1 MKLQFPFVQLP
12 VTFDAEALAEEV
24 LRIDEKC
31 WRERAVGV
39 SGNSA
44 LTLVTT
50 EGDPDSDALE
60 GPMRPTPWLERCPYV
75 MQVLESLGATWGRSR
90 LMRLSG
96 QSQVAAHVDT
106 DYYWRERMR
115 VHVPIVTS
123 PAVRF
128 QCGEAE
134 VNMAAGECW
143 IFDTWRRHRVLN
155 NSDSQ
160 RIHLVADTVGGG
172 RLWDLI
178 GAGRPVPGPQGE
190 WRPRHVAPRL
200 NDAMPKLD
208 FEAVNRPTVMSP
220 WEVRTHV
227 GFVLGESMQSPHL
240 PTIHHVLGR
249 FTREWQ
255 ALWACHGES
264 PEGWPRYRALLTITQ
279 QELMKCGAG
288 QVGLRNDVGLMQA
301 LESYVFAAALVKET
315 TVAASTAGPQPLPGN
330 APPVPPAPG
339 APASR
344 DPVFDRPVFIVSPP
358 RSGSTLLFETLS
370 KAKNL
375 FTIGDESHAL
385 IEGVPTLSPA
395 DRGYDS
401 NQLAGRD
408 ATDAVA
414 ASLRQR
420 FHEALRDRD
429 GRPGDGAGVIRL
441 LEKTPKNALRIP
453 FLRAVFPEARFIY
466 LHRDPRQVMASMIE
480 GWQSGFFRMYSQ
492 LPGWTGLP
500 WSFLLVPG
508 WRDLV
513 GQPLGDIVGR
523 QWECTTQTLLDD
535 LAALPR
541 DRWMVTDYG
550 QFLADPDKEARR
562 ISDWAEWEWDRPID
576 RDLPLS
582 RYTTTRPDPEKWR
595 RHAAVIAAQFGK
607 RQDLVAR
614 AARVAQV

>member
-12 VTFDAEALAEEV
+12 VTFDAQALAEEV
-24 LRIDEKC
+24 LRIEEKC
-31 WRERAVGV
+31 WRDRAVGV

-44 LTLVTT
+44 LTLITT

-60 GPMRPTPWLERCPYV
+60 GAMRPTPWLERCPYV
-75 MQVLESLGATWGRSR
+75 MQVLEALGATWGRSR

-115 VHVPIVTS
+115 VHVPIITT

-134 VNMAAGECW
+134 LNMRAGECW
-143 IFDTWRRHRVLN
+143 IFDTWRRHRVVN
-155 NSDSQ
+155 SSDSQ
-160 RIHLVADTVGGG
+160 RIHLVADTVGGAQ
-172 RLWDLI
+172 LWDLI
-178 GAGRPVPGPQGE
+178 GAGRPVPGPQGD
-190 WRPRHVAPRL
+190 WRPRHIAPRP
-200 NDAMPKLD
+200 NAATPSLD
-208 FEAVNRPTVMSP
+208 FETVNRPVVMSP

-227 GFVLGESMQSPHL
+227 GFVLGEAVQSRHL

-255 ALWACHGES
+255 ALWACHGEA
-264 PEGWPRYRALLTITQ
+264 PEGWPRYRALLAFTQ

-301 LESYVFAAALVKET
+301 LEAYVFSAALGKD
-315 TVAASTAGPQPLPGN
+315 TVAATFTASPRAVTGTALPS
-330 APPVPPAPG
+330 APSPAVRKG
-339 APASR
+339 R
-344 DPVFDRPVFIVSPP
+344 DPLFDRPVFIVSPP

-385 IEGVPTLSPA
+385 IEGVSTLSPPE
-395 DRGYDS
+395 RGYDS
-401 NQLAGRD
+401 NRLTERD
-408 ATDAVA
+408 ATDVVA

-429 GRPGDGAGVIRL
+429 GHPGNAAGPIRL
-441 LEKTPKNALRIP
+441 LEKTPKNALRVP
-453 FLRAVFPEARFIY
+453 FLHAVFPEARFIY
-466 LHRDPRQVMASMIE
+466 LHRDPRQVLASMIE

-500 WSFLLVPG
+500 WSFLLIPE
-508 WRDLV
+508 WRDLI

-523 QWECTTQTLLDD
+523 QWDCTTKTLLDD
-535 LAALPR
+535 LAALPA
-541 DRWMVTDYG
+541 DRWMSSDYG
-550 QFLADPDKEARR
+550 RFLADPEAEARR
-562 ISDWAEWEWDRPID
+562 VCDWAGWEWDRSID
-576 RDLPLS
+576 RELPLS
-582 RYTTTRPDPEKWR
+582 RYTTTSPDPEKWR
-595 RHAAVIAAQFGK
+595 RHAAVIAEQLGK

-614 AARVAQV
+614 AARAAQI